1 MPNIFDGI
9 LALTDNQLR
18 YRIAS
23 IEEANVVN
31 RVSEV
36 GQVMKKGAMNLMS
49 SLKKVWDGK
58 GMKVPDVVRIDER
71 IKKREKELAAESR
84 EELNKRLKKN
94 LIIRMGLG
102 VGLMDRLSDDELSVM
117 LIDYACRT
125 FKGEI
130 PEGLSYSEK
139 ADEICRLYGERYS
152 DRKNS
157 YSGSDLITRVVWD
170 SVKAYGRSFTP
181 SEDSLPSRLPEEERR
196 KAVTRNTAALDQL
209 SDVYR
214 MQENYANI
222 ASDSENYR
230 HTIEDE
236 SEELDKLKRE
246 ANRERKVLSA
256 LYAEKANTK
265 IRSDQAYLALQSLS
279 GGSYEGTAFAG
290 SVNGGGSEPRDLA
303 EDYELLKIKLEQ
315 LEQMIY
321 YKNDE
326 IESRIKEIEKKV
338 SLINDLKMSLYR
350 NDIKLAKANDE
361 LVRTGIFTDK
371 LIGREIGELENRWIS
386 YFKRFSFNEGVIGY
400 VAENYTFDEL
410 ALLERR
416 LVELHNTDDPRALRF
431 EKKNLSDSGLYLE
444 FSDSDNIRTRV
455 YYSRLKGRRDRKRVS
470 IDKIIKYTNR

>member
-36 GQVMKKGAMNLMS
+36 GQAMKKGAMNIMS

-58 GMKVPDVVRIDER
+58 GIEVPDVVRIDER
-71 IKKREKELAAESR
+71 IKNRERELASVSR
-84 EELNKRLKKN
+84 EELNKRLKKD

-102 VGLMDRLSDDELSVM
+102 TGLMDKLSDDELSVM

-139 ADEICRLYGERYS
+139 ADEICRLYSERYS
-152 DRKNS
+152 ERKNS

-170 SVKAYGRSFTP
+170 SVRAYGRNFTP
-181 SEDSLPSRLPEEERR
+181 PEESLPSRLPEEERR
-196 KAVTRNTAALDQL
+196 KAVTRNTAALDKL
-209 SDVYR
+209 SDKYR
-214 MQENYANI
+214 MQEDYANI
-222 ASDSENYR
+222 ALDSDNYR

-236 SEELDKLKRE
+236 SEELEKLKRE
-246 ANRERKVLSA
+246 ANKERQVLSS
-256 LYAEKANTK
+256 LYTEKANTK
-265 IRSDQAYLALQSLS
+265 IRSDQAFLALQR
-279 GGSYEGTAFAG
+279 F
-290 SVNGGGSEPRDLA
+290 GSEQYGGTVPEDALQSNDPELRYLA
-303 EDYELLKIKLEQ
+303 EKYDLLKDRLVQ

-326 IESRIKEIEKKV
+326 IESRIREIEKKT
-338 SLINDLKMSLYR
+338 SHIKDLRFSLYR
-350 NDIKLAKANDE
+350 NDLKLAEVNEKLRRTGSFTDE
-361 LVRTGIFTDK
+361 LM
-371 LIGREIGELENRWIS
+371 GREIGELENRWLS
-386 YFKRFSFNEGVIGY
+386 YFRKFSFNDKVISY
-400 VAENYTFDEL
+400 VAENYSFDEL

-416 LVELHNTDDPRALRF
+416 LVELHNTDDPRALRYD
-431 EKKNLSDSGLYLE
+431 KKNLSDVDLYLE
-444 FSDSDNIRTRV
+444 FADSDNIKTRV
-455 YYSRLKGRRDRKRVS
+455 YYSKLNGRRDRKKVS
-470 IDKIIKYTNR
+470 IDRIVKYLNR